1 MFSLPPPVRVFL
13 ALIIFYK
20 SAEYKDR
27 VTNML
32 LDVRKSDGKF
42 YISSG
47 SLLWCVTVMKRAVL
61 LFW

>member
-1 MFSLPPPVRVFL
+1 MFSLPPPVSVFL

-32 LDVRKSDGKF
+32 LDVRKSDRKF

-47 SLLWCVTVMKRAVL
+47 CLL
-61 LFW
+61 

>member
-1 MFSLPPPVRVFL
+1 MFSLPPPVSVFL
-13 ALIIFYK
+13 AFDNFYK

-32 LDVRKSDGKF
+32 LDVRKSDRKF

-47 SLLWCVTVMKRAVL
+47 CLLWRKIVIKRAVL

>member
-1 MFSLPPPVRVFL
+1 MFSLPPPVSVFL
-13 ALIIFYK
+13 ASIIFYK

-32 LDVRKSDGKF
+32 LDVRKSVRKF

-47 SLLWCVTVMKRAVL
+47 CLLWCVIVIKRAVL

>member
-1 MFSLPPPVRVFL
+1 MFSLPPPVSVFL

-27 VTNML
+27 VTNIL
-32 LDVRKSDGKF
+32 LDVRKSDRKF

-47 SLLWCVTVMKRAVL
+47 CLLSSVRVIKRAVL